1 MVRALALLVALWA
14 GCSQAACQQAL
25 ALGLD
30 VSDSVDAQEYRLQLD
45 GIANALAAP
54 EVRAK
59 LLAMPEAPVSLL
71 VYEWSGPGSHRT
83 ILPWTPIPDAAA
95 LSTVQSVL
103 RDTQRVTFSTTRARS
118 TAIAPALQYGLDR
131 LGAMDR
137 CWKRTLDLSGDG
149 KHNTG
154 GDPRAMRPAFE
165 RAGITVNGLVIGV
178 DSPRGGDIR
187 EVEIGE
193 LSSYYHAHV
202 LTGPDSFLEAALGFD
217 DFERA
222 MRRKLERELEGI
234 VMGALQ

>member
-1 MVRALALLVALWA
+1 MVKALALLAALWA
-14 GCSQAACQQAL
+14 GGAEAACRQAL

-30 VSDSVDAQEYRLQLD
+30 VSASVDAREYRLQLD
-45 GIANALAAP
+45 GIALALAAP

-59 LLAMPEAPVSLL
+59 LLAQPEAPVSLL
-71 VYEWSGPGSHRT
+71 VYEWSGPGNHRVVV
-83 ILPWTPIPDAAA
+83 PWTPIPDDAA
-95 LSTVQSVL
+95 LGAVQAVL
-103 RDTQRVTFSTTRARS
+103 RAAQRLEPLTTRAQS
-118 TAIAPALQYGLDR
+118 TAIGPALAFGLAQ
-131 LGAMDR
+131 LETKSR

-154 GDPRAMRPAFE
+154 GDPRTLRPAFT

-202 LTGPDSFLEAALGFD
+202 LTGPDAFLETALGFD

-234 VMGALQ
+234 VLGALQ